1 MADAAL
7 ACPARP
13 PWAQPLTASL
23 PCPLTPHTAPQEF
36 LAATMSTHQIEKAEN
51 MRAAFAHFDT
61 DGSGTIS
68 KEELRQALQVRGPG
82 GRGQGGT
89 SRG

>member
-1 MADAAL
+1 
-7 ACPARP
+7 
-13 PWAQPLTASL
+13 
-23 PCPLTPHTAPQEF
+23 
-36 LAATMSTHQIEKAEN
+36 MSTHQIEKAEN